1 MTTKLKIILAFM
13 CFCVCVQFFII
24 SKNQSNIDQL
34 TSDIYILQSNLKDK
48 NQKIDSQNQDIEQL
62 NYKLAD
68 LQKRHD
74 ELYYKYQNLNSRLNQ
89 AENTIAVNVQG
100 IMSLFDIIQR

>member
-1 MTTKLKIILAFM
+1 MTTKLKIILGFM
-13 CFCVCVQFFII
+13 CFCICVQFFII

-34 TSDIYILQSNLKDK
+34 TNDIYILQTDLNDK
-48 NQKIDSQNQDIEQL
+48 NQEIYNQKQRITQL
-62 NYKLAD
+62 NDNLTKI
-68 LQKRHD
+68 QKQHD

>member
-1 MTTKLKIILAFM
+1 MTTKLKIFLAFM

-24 SKNQSNIDQL
+24 SKNQSDIKQL
-34 TSDIYILQSNLKDK
+34 TSDIYTLQIDLDSK
-48 NQKIDSQNQDIEQL
+48 NQKIYSQNQEIEQL

-68 LQKRHD
+68 LQKQHED
-74 ELYYKYQNLNSRLNQ
+74 LYYKYQGLNSRLNQ

-100 IMSLFDIIQR
+100 IMSLFEILNH